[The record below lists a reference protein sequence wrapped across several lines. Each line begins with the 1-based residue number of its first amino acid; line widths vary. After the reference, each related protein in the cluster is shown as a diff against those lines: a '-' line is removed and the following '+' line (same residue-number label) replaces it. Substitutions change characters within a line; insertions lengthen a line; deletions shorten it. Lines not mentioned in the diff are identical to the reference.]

1 MKEEHQLLTEGD
13 ESETSTSSAT
23 GGYRHT
29 SEMWQVQFQTIAREQ
44 IQQQSESHK
53 FFLFPSAYK
62 SYFYPQFSSAQSLS
76 RV

>member
-53 FFLFPSAYK
+53 FHG
-62 SYFYPQFSSAQSLS
+62 LS
-76 RV
+76 VCISVIFVLYCLLLNMQ